1 MTEMQGDLL
10 GSAIVLLSTA
20 LLLVAVH
27 RASLPVNR
35 FHVRWLVA
43 ISVVMSIIGVATVI
57 IT

>member
-1 MTEMQGDLL
+1 MTETQGDLL

-27 RASLPVNR
+27 RASLPLNR
-35 FHVRWLVA
+35 PHVRYLVA
-43 ISVVMSIIGVATVI
+43 TSLLLSIIGVTTVI

>member
-1 MTEMQGDLL
+1 MTETQGDLL

-27 RASLPVNR
+27 RASLPVNQS
-35 FHVRWLVA
+35 HVRWLVA
-43 ISVVMSIIGVATVI
+43 ISVVLSIIGVATVI

>member
-1 MTEMQGDLL
+1 MTETQGDLL

-27 RASLPVNR
+27 RASLPLNR
-35 FHVRWLVA
+35 PRVRWLVA
-43 ISVVMSIIGVATVI
+43 ASVLLSIIGVATVI

>member
-35 FHVRWLVA
+35 SHVR
-43 ISVVMSIIGVATVI
+43 
-57 IT
+57 